1 MRVKDLASQLGIN
14 ETEIIDICGQLQI
27 PARHLTSFLRPEE
40 IISIKKE
47 YEYRNS
53 GFFKKLITNFL
64 NRNQNSHSN
73 RAHI

>member
-1 MRVKDLASQLGIN
+1 MRVTDLASQLGIK

>member
-1 MRVKDLASQLGIN
+1 MRVKDLAAQLGIKD
-14 ETEIIDICGQLQI
+14 TEIINICGQLQI
-27 PARHLTSFLRPEE
+27 PARHITSFLRPEE

>member
-1 MRVKDLASQLGIN
+1 MRVTDLASQLGIK

-27 PARHLTSFLRPEE
+27 PARHITSFLRPEE

-53 GFFKKLITNFL
+53 GFFKKLTSNFL